1 MTRPRLLFLI
11 LFFMIICLH
20 EALAEDALLWKDC
33 LTEAGKNNPDL
44 ISALENVHQQEAGKA
59 IKQSGYYPQII
70 ASADASTSKQEDSK
84 KTKSYSMGVSG
95 TQLIF
100 DGFKTSNQVNAASEN
115 IKAAQQNYRFASS
128 TVRFNLRTAFVNLLK
143 AQELIRVDEEI
154 FKIRRD
160 NLELIT
166 LRYQSG
172 LEHKGAL
179 LTAEANIAAANFSL
193 SQTKR
198 SIASSWQQLNK
209 VMGRK
214 EFKPLKVRAEFVV
227 LDSAKEKPDL
237 EALAKNHPTILQAT
251 ARKNLASFDVKSVYA
266 DYYPAF
272 SASAGADKSDV
283 KWPPNKDRWN
293 AGLSV
298 SMPLFEGGLRSAQV
312 SQAMAALRQAEADER
327 SAIDTVIVSLQ
338 TNWAALQ
345 DAIETVEVRR
355 KSLEAAEERAK
366 IAEAQYSI
374 GFITFDNWIIIQNDL
389 VSAKQAYLEAQANA
403 LLAEASWV
411 QAKGETLEY
420 AS

>member
-1 MTRPRLLFLI
+1 
-11 LFFMIICLH
+11 MIICLH
-20 EALAEDALLWKDC
+20 EALAEDVLLWEDC
-33 LTEAGKNNPDL
+33 LAEAGKNNPDL
-44 ISALENVHQQEAGKA
+44 ISALENVVQQQASKA
-59 IKQSGYYPQII
+59 IKQSGYYPQIS
-70 ASADASTSKQEDSK
+70 ASADASTTKQEGSK
-84 KTKSYSMGVSG
+84 KTDNYSMGVSG

-128 TVRFNLRTAFVNLLK
+128 TVRLNLRTAFVNLLK

-193 SQTKR
+193 SQAKR
-198 SIASSWQQLNK
+198 SIDSSQEQLNK
-209 VMGRK
+209 EMGRK
-214 EFKPLKVRAEFVV
+214 GFKPLQVKGEFVV
-227 LDSAKEKPDL
+227 RDSAKEKPDL
-237 EALAKNHPTILQAT
+237 QALAENHPSILQAT
-251 ARKNLASFDVKSVYA
+251 AQKNLASFDIKSVYA

-272 SASAGADKSDV
+272 SASAGANKSDA
-283 KWPPNKDRWN
+283 KWPPDKDRWN

-298 SMPLFEGGLRSAQV
+298 FMPLFEGGLRAAQV
-312 SQAMAALRQAEADER
+312 SQAQAALRQAEADER
-327 SAIDTVIVSLQ
+327 STTNTVIVNLQ
-338 TNWAALQ
+338 TKWAALQ
-345 DAIETVEVRR
+345 DAIETVGVRK

-366 IAEAQYSI
+366 IAEAQYSV
-374 GFITFDNWIIIQNDL
+374 GFISFDNWIIIQNDL
-389 VSAKQAYLEAQANA
+389 VSAKQAYLEAEANA
-403 LLAEASWV
+403 LLAEANWV

-420 AS
+420 AQK